1 MLRRV
6 GIAHKRNI
14 LDLGAGYG
22 FVSEELA
29 RRSEGSVVALDRTE
43 RSLREMGHG
52 DRVLRIAGD
61 AANLPLVDSSFDLV
75 FCQYLFIWIKHLEKC
90 VREIQRVLQPRG
102 TLLVI
107 EPFYPSMLEYPK
119 ELACRDIWLNAL
131 QRAGADP
138 EAALRLPPLLERKG
152 FSMRIDLVERLL
164 PSSPVRFQLL
174 RELPLTSDEIEKV
187 NEIEERS
194 AGASTWSQISHL
206 PFILITAELS
216 AKDRRTHE
224 SI

>member
-1 MLRRV
+1 MERR
-6 GIAHKRNI
+6 G
-14 LDLGAGYG
+14 G
-22 FVSEELA
+22 
-29 RRSEGSVVALDRTE
+29 
-43 RSLREMGHG
+43 
-52 DRVLRIAGD
+52 VLRIAGD

-75 FCQYLFIWIKHLEKC
+75 FCQYLFIWIKHLEEC

-102 TLLVI
+102 ALLAI

-119 ELACRDIWLNAL
+119 ELSCRDIWLNAL

-138 EAALRLPPLLERKG
+138 EAAMKLPSLLEWRG

-164 PSSPVRFQLL
+164 PPSPVRFQLL

-187 NEIEERS
+187 SEIEECS
-194 AGASTWSQISHL
+194 ARASGWSQISHL

-216 AKDRRTHE
+216 ATD
-224 SI
+224 